1 MPAPRYAAAAHPVR
15 VVKGGYRRRMDLLP
29 RLRRLVRR
37 QASGYKV
44 GLRRPTS
51 IGRRDSVREDA
62 IRIKLSE
69 DPNDAKAF
77 RALAEMV
84 RRRAAEVGTD
94 GDPLTAPQD
103 EMEKQRA
110 ADLAVWSLAEE
121 LAGHPRAWYPLIEL
135 ARLSIHD
142 DHEGALRRLAT
153 AAERDP
159 AGHALVEGLQM
170 LRDAGMP
177 VEALGLGVGHWR
189 VKEQPVEIARQLVL
203 AAVEADRPLDAKQ
216 HVAALDLH
224 PDRAAVAALRPELE
238 ALVAHAE
245 QHIPGT

>member
-1 MPAPRYAAAAHPVR
+1 
-15 VVKGGYRRRMDLLP
+15 MDFLP

-37 QASGYKV
+37 PASGYKV

-51 IGRRDSVREDA
+51 LGRRESVREDA
-62 IRIKLSE
+62 VRLRLSD
-69 DPNDAKAF
+69 DPNDSKAF

-84 RRRAAEVGTD
+84 RRRAAEGGPD
-94 GDPLTAPQD
+94 DDPLTAPQD
-103 EMEKQRA
+103 EHEKQRA
-110 ADLAVWSLAEE
+110 ADLAVWALAEE

-159 AGHALVEGLQM
+159 SGHALIEGLAM
-170 LRDAGMP
+170 LRGAGMP

-203 AAVEADRPLDAKQ
+203 AAIEADRPLDAKQ
-216 HVAALDLH
+216 HLAALELH
-224 PDRAAVAALRPELE
+224 PDHAAAAAARAELTAAVAQ
-238 ALVAHAE
+238 AE
-245 QHIPGT
+245 QRIPGT